1 MIWGLGCGT
10 AGRWTPGDTLC
21 SAVGADTDVRGG
33 HQYSDGRVKAML
45 GVQAH
50 RVQFFINRPLPRRQL
65 NVIHYQTKLENQ
77 IQPTENHKKIYCIF
91 MSSSKIMNYCIRACL
106 RQYWTTDWGLHLYT
120 NQKYSI
126 EKGK

>member
-1 MIWGLGCGT
+1 MAPLD
-10 AGRWTPGDTLC
+10 AGHVLLGDTLC
-21 SAVGADTDVRGG
+21 SAVGADTEVRGG
-33 HQYSDGRVKAML
+33 HQYPDGRMQAVL
-45 GVQAH
+45 RVQAH

-120 NQKYSI
+120 NQMYSI